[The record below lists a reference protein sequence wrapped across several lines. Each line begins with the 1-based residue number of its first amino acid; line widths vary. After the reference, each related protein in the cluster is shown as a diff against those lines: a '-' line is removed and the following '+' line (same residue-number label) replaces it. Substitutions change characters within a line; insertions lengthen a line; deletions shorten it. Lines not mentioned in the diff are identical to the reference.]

1 MTKDQHNNYQ
11 HEYRKRKVHRV
22 IIFSQAQYT
31 FLFEL
36 AKKQDKPFG
45 TFVRELA
52 LAQGKNEYVL
62 PSDEATHS
70 VKILLIKYGSNLNQL
85 AHIANAKK
93 EVSNDT
99 IKTVQQEFLA
109 MKDAIVKIY
118 DKPIP
123 VKELVRN
130 TLITTPSYSEEIRD
144 VLIQLKV

>member
-1 MTKDQHNNYQ
+1 MTKDENKNYQ

-22 IIFSQAQYT
+22 IIFSQAQYK

-62 PSDEATHS
+62 PSDEATRL
-70 VKILLIKYGSNLNQL
+70 VKILLIKYGTNLNQL

-93 EVSNDT
+93 DT
-99 IKTVQQEFLA
+99 E
-109 MKDAIVKIY
+109 D
-118 DKPIP
+118 P
-123 VKELVRN
+123 RN
-130 TLITTPSYSEEIRD
+130 TLIVHAMNVFNRVRPKYM
-144 VLIQLKV
+144 Q